1 MYLNLLLVISCGKNE
16 IKTNNESKT
25 EYSDN
30 LLSFVTLSLRI
41 SFHAI
46 AEQLSIASGHKKY
59 NFIQQYL
66 RKDTRFQTNFFRHGN
81 FSTNN
86 RKGPLMTCRA
96 ARVLKNY
103 FLRKIDGEQI
113 IEMEN

>member
-66 RKDTRFQTNFFRHGN
+66 RKDTHVSKQTFSDTVIFQQT
-81 FSTNN
+81 
-86 RKGPLMTCRA
+86 
-96 ARVLKNY
+96 
-103 FLRKIDGEQI
+103 
-113 IEMEN
+113 IEKAH